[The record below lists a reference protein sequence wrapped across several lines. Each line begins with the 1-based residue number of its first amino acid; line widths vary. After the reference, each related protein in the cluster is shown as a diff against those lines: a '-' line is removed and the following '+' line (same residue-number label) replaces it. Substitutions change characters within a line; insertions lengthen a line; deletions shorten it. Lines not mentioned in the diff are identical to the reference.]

1 MESSSSSHSSA
12 QPLDFIYN
20 PSATV
25 LQLSLLTLYII
36 LQLQFYSFSVRLLE
50 LRGQLGGGA
59 HYQHAVAKVKS
70 NRTQHK
76 YV

>member
-1 MESSSSSHSSA
+1 MA
-12 QPLDFIYN
+12 VLVL
-20 PSATV
+20 SATLNTKWRALLV
-25 LQLSLLTLYII
+25 AIPQLSLLTLYII